1 MNILQITFLD
11 KLAYQI
17 ENQHFKAIV
26 LPSQGSNVI
35 SLYDK
40 KKNVE
45 LLRTPQ
51 TKEEYTLR
59 PMLYGIPVLFP
70 PNRIEDATFVY
81 HNQVYNLAMNRAK
94 ENNHIHG
101 FVHDK
106 EWDVVVE
113 ECTNHKLITR
123 LDSRKHPEIL
133 QQFPHEFILEM
144 HVELKDTGLIQT
156 LVVKNHSDKKMP
168 VGLGHHT
175 TFAFPISTST
185 LQIDVEK
192 QWVLNE
198 RYLPTGEL
206 QDATYQEELENG
218 MILKDITLDD
228 VYPMTENLAA
238 VIKHP
243 SLGIEISYTATK
255 GYLHWVL
262 FTAGGKDDLLAIEPY
277 SWVTNA
283 PNINLPPE
291 LTGLQGL
298 EPGEEKAFVTE
309 INVLHL

>member
-1 MNILQITFLD
+1 MNIFKIKFLD
-11 KLAYQI
+11 KYAYQI

-51 TKEEYTLR
+51 TEEDYTLR
-59 PMLYGIPVLFP
+59 PMLYGIPILFP

-81 HNQVYNLAMNRAK
+81 HNQVYKLAMNRAK

-106 EWDVVVE
+106 EWNVVVE
-113 ECTNHKLITR
+113 ECKEHKLVTR
-123 LDSRKHPEIL
+123 LDSRNYPEIL

-144 HVELKDTGLIQT
+144 HVELTESGLIQT
-156 LVVKNHSDKKMP
+156 ISVRNESDKNMP

-185 LQIDVEK
+185 LQVDVEK

-198 RYLPTGEL
+198 RNLPTGKL
-206 QDATYQEELENG
+206 QDATYQKELGNG

-228 VYPMTENLAA
+228 VYPMTENKTSI
-238 VIKHP
+238 IKHP
-243 SLGIEISYTATK
+243 SLGIEINYTSKK

-262 FTAGGKDDLLAIEPY
+262 FSAGGKDDLVAIEPY

-283 PNINLPPE
+283 PNLNLPNE

-298 EPGEEKAFVTE
+298 EPGEEKTFVTE
-309 INVLHL
+309 INVVHL